1 MRGDQGQR
9 LRFCERKKLFSKSG
23 GKTSQDGITAWEYL
37 YRQQTCRPCCA
48 PESNDFFYSWLE
60 LARLEWSSEGAG
72 WSSEEEKHRHCV
84 DCSALH
90 VWLRLPVAVDFEYDV
105 QRPHGPLSIS
115 PMFTRHTQVQ
125 KQVTLLKCISNWAR
139 SYRRSY
145 LALIKFLGFCH
156 TEAQSRWP
164 QRSLQTHRSV
174 CMSLP
179 KPQLTASWTPWQILS
194 HEHKV

>member
-1 MRGDQGQR
+1 MRGDQGQGY
-9 LRFCERKKLFSKSG
+9 FFVQEKKNYFQRVE
-23 GKTSQDGITAWEYL
+23 GKQA
-37 YRQQTCRPCCA
+37 RM
-48 PESNDFFYSWLE
+48 ESLHGKIFTDNKPADPAVPQRAMIFFYSWLE
-60 LARLEWSSEGAG
+60 LAWLEWSSEGAG

-105 QRPHGPLSIS
+105 QRPLSIS
-115 PMFTRHTQVQ
+115 PIFTRHTQVQ

-174 CMSLP
+174 CISLP